1 MFYHAQVP
9 DITGKT
15 TAIYVRS
22 STRTRTT
29 ESQLEACRRVA
40 DKLFLDVIHEFV
52 DEAISGTSSTTSR
65 PGTRELMA
73 SLHGLDVLLVYRL
86 DRLSRSAVELTDLL
100 RKLATSEVEV
110 WSVADFQI
118 PARIVTDQIADI
130 AAFAE
135 TERTAIRQRMGDGI
149 RRAAETGKWIRGP
162 VPFGYDLDANGA
174 LTPSVRV
181 VAGITEAELAR
192 SVFERLAAG
201 SSTIKEARRLNE
213 LEVFP
218 GRRYSHKTITMRRKN
233 WLPSRINAMVRN
245 PVYKGIHV
253 FDHSMGPIERQVSA
267 LVSPSLWQ
275 AAQDGIA
282 RNRSGANRPRREY
295 LLKGLIFCDDCGCCF
310 GGTMGGW
317 ANTRVAFYRCA
328 GGLGVIEPDP
338 AQRCGAKEIRAIALE
353 RLVWADCAATVL
365 GTADAVDFYTRRRAV
380 EENVRRIGVNTE
392 GRRPK
397 TAIVTVDFYNGAR
410 SMYRFT
416 GEDGEKM

>member
-9 DITGKT
+9 DSTGKT

-40 DKLFLDVIHEFV
+40 DKLCFDVIHEFV

-73 SLHGLDVLLVYRL
+73 SLHSLDVLLVYRL

-100 RKLATSEVEV
+100 RKLAASEVQV

-135 TERTAIRQRMGDGI
+135 TERSAIRQRMGDGI
-149 RRAAETGKWIRGP
+149 RRAAETGKWIGGP

-181 VAGITEAELAR
+181 VAGMTEAELAR
-192 SVFERLAAG
+192 SVFERISAG
-201 SSTIKEARRLNE
+201 LSTIKEARRLNE

-245 PVYKGIHV
+245 SVYKGIHV
-253 FDHSMGPIERQVSA
+253 FDHSIGPIERQVSA

-275 AAQDGIA
+275 AAQDGH
-282 RNRSGANRPRREY
+282 RDRR
-295 LLKGLIFCDDCGCCF
+295 LLQRR
-310 GGTMGGW
+310 TEHVSVHWGGW
-317 ANTRVAFYRCA
+317 RESVNDVSYR
-328 GGLGVIEPDP
+328 E
-338 AQRCGAKEIRAIALE
+338 
-353 RLVWADCAATVL
+353 
-365 GTADAVDFYTRRRAV
+365 V
-380 EENVRRIGVNTE
+380 EV
-392 GRRPK
+392 K
-397 TAIVTVDFYNGAR
+397 TALNEVRGMPFEWSLNPFLGCAHACRYCFSRAYHAR
-410 SMYRFT
+410 YR
-416 GEDGEKM
+416 ERNV